1 MRSRRA
7 QTRRI
12 EEGHM
17 QGIGLDRRRLLVG
30 AGALAAA
37 RPAWSAEV
45 AARNP
50 LDTTPENQAPTFR
63 NQDQMRPVRAIRR
76 GAKVRPLPPHGRT
89 LSGLTYA
96 GEGGTGTV
104 DDYMARRRTGGL
116 LVLKRGEVALER
128 YGMGNGPESRWT
140 SFSTA
145 KSMTST
151 LAGAALHDGAI
162 RSLDDPADRYL
173 ASLKGS
179 AYEGVSVRNV
189 LRMCSGVAWKEEYD
203 PNGTSDVVRLGAA
216 MAAGRPGAVVDLM
229 RSLPR
234 AAPQGTKFNY
244 STGETCL
251 LGAIVAAA
259 TRRPLADYYGEKIWG
274 PAGMEAD
281 GYWQL
286 ETKGGLELAGLG
298 VSARLRDFGRFGQ
311 FMLEDGV
318 VAGGRMLPNGWRDLA
333 GQPDVEATGFGR
345 LQPGYPL
352 GYGYQWW
359 VLPRAAGSV
368 HDGAFTAQ
376 GIFGQF
382 VYVNPREQVVA
393 VVWSAWRKAWEYD
406 AETETYGLLGA
417 AVEALRA

>member
-1 MRSRRA
+1 M
-7 QTRRI
+7 
-12 EEGHM
+12 
-17 QGIGLDRRRLLVG
+17 DRRRLLLLG
-30 AGALAAA
+30 AGGLAAA
-37 RPAWSAEV
+37 GPAWGGEV
-45 AARNP
+45 AAPNP
-50 LDTTPENQAPTFR
+50 LDTTPENQAATFR
-63 NQDQMRPVRAIRR
+63 NQDQTRPVRAIRR
-76 GAKVRPLPPHGRT
+76 GGKVRALPPHGRS

-96 GEGGTGTV
+96 ASGATRSV
-104 DDYMARRRTGGL
+104 DEYMARRRTGGL
-116 LVLKRGEVALER
+116 LVLKRGEIALER

-151 LAGAALHDGAI
+151 LAGAALHDGSI
-162 RSLDDPADRYL
+162 RSLDDPAERYL
-173 ASLKGS
+173 PALQGS
-179 AYEGVSVRNV
+179 AYEGVTVRNI

-203 PNGTSDVVRLGAA
+203 PNGTSDIVRFSGVLAE
-216 MAAGRPGAVVDLM
+216 GRAGAVIDLM

-244 STGETCL
+244 STGESCL
-251 LGAIVAAA
+251 LGALVAAA
-259 TRRPLADYYGEKIWG
+259 TKRPLAEYYAEKVWA

-286 ETKGGLELAGLG
+286 ESPGGLELAGLG
-298 VSARLRDFGRFGQ
+298 VSARLRDYARFGQ
-311 FMLEDGV
+311 FILEDGV
-318 VAGGRMLPNGWRDLA
+318 VAGRRSLPPGWRDLA
-333 GQPDVEATGFGR
+333 GQPDSGATAFGR

-359 VLPRAAGSV
+359 VLPRQAGSA

-393 VVWSAWRKAWEYD
+393 VVWSAWRKAWEDD
-406 AETETYGLLGA
+406 AELETYALLGS

>member
-1 MRSRRA
+1 M
-7 QTRRI
+7 
-12 EEGHM
+12 H
-17 QGIGLDRRRLLVG
+17 GIGIDRRRWLAG
-30 AGALAAA
+30 AGALVAAG
-37 RPAWSAEV
+37 PAWAAEV
-45 AARNP
+45 AAPNV

-63 NQDQMRPVRAIRR
+63 NQDQTRPVRPIRH
-76 GAKVRPLPPHGRT
+76 GSKVRPLPPHARPLAGA
-89 LSGLTYA
+89 LTYVD
-96 GEGGTGTV
+96 GGATRTV
-104 DDYMARRRTGGL
+104 DDYMARRRTAGV

-151 LAGAALHDGAI
+151 LAGAALHDGSI
-162 RSLDDPADRYL
+162 RSLDDPVERYL

-179 AYEGVSVRNV
+179 AYEGVAVRNV

-203 PNGTSDVVRLGAA
+203 PNGASDVVRLGAA

-234 AAPQGTKFNY
+234 AAPQGTRFNY

-259 TRRPLADYYGEKIWG
+259 AERPLADYYAEKVWG

-286 ETKGGLELAGLG
+286 ETPGGLELAGLG

-311 FMLEDGV
+311 FVLEDGV
-318 VAGGRMLPNGWRDLA
+318 AVGGRRVLPQGWRDLA
-333 GQPDVEATGFGR
+333 GQPDAPATGFGR

-359 VLPRAAGSV
+359 VLPREAGSA

-406 AETETYGLLGA
+406 AETETYALLAA